1 VSESEVIG
9 ARELVEPAAKVSKTL
24 EEAWKAAERVRKVRM
39 RRYAVAAG
47 FIAFGFFS
55 MAISLM
61 LLMERLSL
69 LFLGVNGSY
78 LLLTTLGSVSF
89 GYGFYRM
96 GTY

>member
-1 VSESEVIG
+1 MSESEVIG
-9 ARELVEPAAKVSKTL
+9 HRELVEPAVEVSKTL
-24 EEAWKAAERVRKVRM
+24 EEAWKEAERVRKVRM
-39 RRYAVAAG
+39 RRYAIAAG

-55 MAISLM
+55 MFISLM

-69 LFLGVNGSY
+69 LFLDVVGSY
-78 LLLTTLGSVSF
+78 LLLTTLGSLSF